1 MNHSLLLLDA
11 FAAHPGDPVSRALS
25 GVLES
30 AAAGCL
36 PRFAQWLGLPPIE
49 FREMLDSCFPGAAAA
64 GWEPDAPPV
73 DPAMLPCEFGD
84 IVEMLWDA
92 RSQVAGGSH
101 VRWAAHALACGCFG
115 RTHLWQDMGLSGRDD
130 VSSLLR
136 QTFEP
141 VFLANTT
148 DMKWKKFFYHRV
160 CERLDL
166 HPCPEPSCDGCDQ
179 FTNCHG
185 TEIRIAVPGVV
196 TMLPA
201 GKEF

>member
-36 PRFAQWLGLPPIE
+36 PRFAQWLGLPPAE
-49 FREMLDSCFPGAAAA
+49 FRDMLDTWFPGAALA

-73 DPAMLPCEFGD
+73 DPATLPCEFSD
-84 IVEMLWDA
+84 IVEMLSDG
-92 RSQVAGGSH
+92 RSRDAGGSH

-130 VSSLLR
+130 VSRLLR

-141 VFLANTT
+141 VLLANTA

-166 HPCPEPSCDGCDQ
+166 HPCPEPSCAGCDQ
-179 FTNCHG
+179 FANCHG
-185 TEIRIAVPGVV
+185 AEIRMAVPGVAAV
-196 TMLPA
+196 LPP
-201 GKEF
+201 GKAV

>member
-36 PRFAQWLGLPPIE
+36 PRFAQWLGLPPSE
-49 FREMLDSCFPGAAAA
+49 FRDVLDTWFPGAASA

-73 DPAMLPCEFGD
+73 DLAVLPCEFGD
-84 IVEMLWDA
+84 IVEMLWDG
-92 RSQVAGGSH
+92 RSQGAEGSH

-130 VSSLLR
+130 VSRLLR

-179 FTNCHG
+179 FAKCHG
-185 TEIRIAVPGVV
+185 AEIRTAVPAVV
-196 TMLPA
+196 AVLPV
-201 GKEF
+201 GKSV

>member
-36 PRFAQWLGLPPIE
+36 PRFAQWLGLPPTE
-49 FREMLDSCFPGAAAA
+49 FRDMLDSWFPGAAAA
-64 GWEPDAPPV
+64 GWEPDAPPA
-73 DPAMLPCEFGD
+73 DLAMLPCEFGD
-84 IVEMLWDA
+84 IVEMLWDGRA
-92 RSQVAGGSH
+92 QDAEGNH

-130 VSSLLR
+130 VSRLLR
-136 QTFEP
+136 QTFGP

-179 FTNCHG
+179 FENCHG
-185 TEIRIAVPGVV
+185 AEIRVAVPAVV
-196 TMLPA
+196 TVLPA
-201 GKEF
+201 GKAV

>member
-36 PRFAQWLGLPPIE
+36 PRFAQWLGLPPGE
-49 FREMLDSCFPGAAAA
+49 FRDVLDTWFPGAASA
-64 GWEPDAPPV
+64 GWEPDVPPV
-73 DPAMLPCEFGD
+73 DLAVLPCEFGD
-84 IVEMLWDA
+84 IVEMLWDG
-92 RSQVAGGSH
+92 RSQGAGGSH

-130 VSSLLR
+130 VSRLLR

-179 FTNCHG
+179 FANCHG
-185 TEIRIAVPGVV
+185 AEIRMAGPAVVAV
-196 TMLPA
+196 LPV
-201 GKEF
+201 GKAV